1 MHCVAYSPLGG
12 QGSLFPNDLK
22 ERDAVA
28 RVARE
33 TGKSAAQVLLKWNLQ
48 RGVAVIPKASS
59 EAHLRENLAGC
70 FEWRLSNEHK
80 VQAGRGGPGGRRG
93 QRMRRGIVKLGALAC
108 WGRAAFSP
116 RIALNPRLWTLA
128 ISSSGRPRLCQA
140 LHLPPLPF

>member
-1 MHCVAYSPLGG
+1 MFSPLAFDRPSSSPLRTQPLGLQQPNASPTHVPPSSPQGVHCVAYSPLGG

-48 RGVAVIPKASS
+48 RGVAIIPKASS

-80 VQAGRGGPGGRRG
+80 VQTGRGGGRGCSR
-93 QRMRRGIVKLGALAC
+93 Q
-108 WGRAAFSP
+108 P
-116 RIALNPRLWTLA
+116 
-128 ISSSGRPRLCQA
+128 
-140 LHLPPLPF
+140 

>member
-80 VQAGRGGPGGRRG
+80 VRGHGGGRQGRVRG
-93 QRMRRGIVKLGALAC
+93 MSPCPSCSGMFGKGCLLLASI
-108 WGRAAFSP
+108 W
-116 RIALNPRLWTLA
+116 W
-128 ISSSGRPRLCQA
+128 
-140 LHLPPLPF
+140 